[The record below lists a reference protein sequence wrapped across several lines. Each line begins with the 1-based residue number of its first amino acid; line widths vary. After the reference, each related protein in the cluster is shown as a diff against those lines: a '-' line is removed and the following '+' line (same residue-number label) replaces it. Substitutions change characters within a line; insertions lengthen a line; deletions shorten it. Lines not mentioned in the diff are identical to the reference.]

1 MHCKHADK
9 TLLLLVGSII
19 LFVGLVGDVPWQEDL
34 IRRNVVSLSARWFV
48 VSWIQYTDIKAF
60 FVVINYTLL
69 SYMN

>member
-48 VSWIQYTDIKAF
+48 VSWIQYTD
-60 FVVINYTLL
+60 
-69 SYMN
+69 